1 MTKLI
6 DADKLFQETEENMH
20 NNPHSDPTH
29 AAMHKHEHRHFLC
42 EIDKQPEIDPVHA
55 AGAVYC
61 KECKYHDD
69 EVYPD
74 SEWELHDH
82 QECWC
87 NWWDSVMPL
96 NGFCSEGR
104 KDDTKNG

>member
-1 MTKLI
+1 MRLI
-6 DADKLFQETEENMH
+6 DANKLFQETEGNMH
-20 NNPHSDPTH
+20 NNPHKDPIH

-55 AGAVYC
+55 AGAVYF

-74 SEWELHDH
+74 SEWELHDY

-87 NWWDSVMPL
+87 NWWDSVMPI

-104 KDDTKNG
+104 KDDNT

>member
-1 MTKLI
+1 MRLI
-6 DADKLFQETEENMH
+6 DADACWDRILNGCCTTEAAVMNT
-20 NNPHSDPTH
+20 PT
-29 AAMHKHEHRHFLC
+29 
-42 EIDKQPEIDPVHA
+42 IDPVHA
-55 AGAVYC
+55 AGGCYC

-69 EVYPD
+69 EVYPN
-74 SEWELHDH
+74 SEWELHNH

-104 KDDTKNG
+104 KDDTKNA